1 MQKMELEYGKNKM
14 SFLEFLFGEA
24 KTINKPIFVKG
35 FSKEN
40 QQLTDL
46 EVKYSRNLLR
56 LLWNKKSIL

>member
-1 MQKMELEYGKNKM
+1 MELEYGKNKM

-40 QQLTDL
+40 Q
-46 EVKYSRNLLR
+46 
-56 LLWNKKSIL
+56 